1 MPQAGTRKIVLEG
14 RDTFVPAEDVELA
27 EIIALGLAAT
37 EELEAAKKRLED
49 AKARFLGIAELR
61 RQGRSSITI
70 AGLHGGKAQAKWAS
84 EKKLDQGRVIA
95 LMHEMPGHLFRGLFD
110 RETVFRFTKDAS
122 RVLKAVHSAELAPYV
137 ERVLGAIDVKPKN
150 PSVKF
155 LGNEDSE
162 IAENGGDDE

>member
-1 MPQAGTRKIVLEG
+1 MPQAGTKKIILEG
-14 RDTFVPAEDVELA
+14 RDTFVPADEAELA

-37 EELEAAKKRLED
+37 EDMEAAKKRLED

-84 EKKLDQGRVIA
+84 EKKLDQERLKLLKAV
-95 LMHEMPGHLFRGLFD
+95 MPNDLFRELFEE
-110 RETVFRFTKDAS
+110 ETVFRFTKDAS
-122 RVLKAVHSAELAPYV
+122 KLLKAAHSPALAPHV
-137 ERVLGAIDVKPKN
+137 KAVLGAIDVKPKN

-162 IAENGGDDE
+162 IEGDDE